1 VNKQQLGVALAE
13 KLKRPKAEAAR
24 LLDALFGEEGI
35 IAAELRRGR
44 KVQITGFG
52 NFETRR
58 RKARTA
64 RNPRTG
70 RAMAI
75 KASVAPVFRAG
86 KSLKDLVNRR

>member
-1 VNKQQLGVALAE
+1 VNKRQLVVALAA
-13 KLKRPKAEAAR
+13 KLGRPKAEAAR
-24 LLDALFGEEGI
+24 VIDALFGADGL
-35 IAAELRRGR
+35 IAAELRRAR
-44 KVQITGFG
+44 KVQISGFG
-52 NFETRR
+52 NFEARR

-70 RAMAI
+70 RTMTI